1 MQSLWCRQ
9 RPPLHTSTIHTC
21 YNRGNR
27 RRHNAATVMLLTIDI
42 GNTNISIGVFDRD
55 ILKATWRLATDARRM
70 PDEYGMALLNLL
82 SIRHMVASDIKAIAL
97 CSVVPPLTQGFTE
110 LSDSFFGV
118 KPLVVGAGVR
128 TGIKILYDNPR
139 DVGADRIVDAA
150 AGFRLY
156 GGPLIIVDFGTG
168 TVFDGIS
175 VHGEYLGGAIAPGVR
190 VAAESLFTAASQLR
204 RIELIAPKTAI
215 GKNTTHAMQAGV
227 ILGYADLVEGM
238 VERFK
243 LELGQDAKVVATGGL
258 APLIASETPVFNA
271 VNLDLTLLGLRM
283 IYDLNASDGSDK
295 V

>member
-1 MQSLWCRQ
+1 
-9 RPPLHTSTIHTC
+9 
-21 YNRGNR
+21 
-27 RRHNAATVMLLTIDI
+27 MLLTIDI